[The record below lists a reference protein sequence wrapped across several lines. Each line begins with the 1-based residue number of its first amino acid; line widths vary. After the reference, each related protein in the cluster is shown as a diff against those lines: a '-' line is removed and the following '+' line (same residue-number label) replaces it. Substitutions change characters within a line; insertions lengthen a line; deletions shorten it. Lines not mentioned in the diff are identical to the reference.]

1 MDQLA
6 QPRTISIA
14 KAGEAAGTAT
24 ADADAA
30 AANWNDGLPNWI
42 GKYKFI
48 THLQEHTVLSFQ
60 T

>member
-6 QPRTISIA
+6 QPGTISIA
-14 KAGEAAGTAT
+14 KAGAAAGTAT

-42 GKYKFI
+42 WKYKFT
-48 THLQEHTVLSFQ
+48 THLQTFKQS
-60 T
+60 

>member
-14 KAGEAAGTAT
+14 KAGAAAGTAT

-48 THLQEHTVLSFQ
+48 THLQIFKQS
-60 T
+60 